1 MILFILATLA
11 TIVLS
16 SEVDAPNNCDTTIKG
31 VFAKKASEFETSFN
45 RLRNEVA

>member
-1 MILFILATLA
+1 MFLFIFTALAV
-11 TIVLS
+11 VLS
-16 SEVDAPNNCDTTIKG
+16 SELNSPNNCDTTIKG

>member
-1 MILFILATLA
+1 MILLIVTTLA
-11 TIVLS
+11 VVLG